1 MWKVVHFLN
10 DNSVEPVPDY
20 WLNRENNRC
29 AWPNNN
35 HLAKKMRDNRVKPNS
50 YDFTNYK
57 CRVLSQ
63 NILSLNEAINKANK
77 AQYTTELSDIEKGAK
92 NVKRKRKTECFINSD
107 QVQPSKIT
115 KATKRIFKKEGS
127 ISKNQN
133 DEQDKDYY
141 SQNKNINFAQIDN
154 EENSEISSAVSSVD
168 DSDLDK
174 DYLPN
179 IVQDECKEKDK
190 DDFLQLK
197 DYKFISNDDYS
208 LTIECKQSS
217 HNQQNASA
225 VNTESVA
232 PSILKP
238 GDECDDVG
246 TNLIPNVAQTIMM
259 TTPPGPV
266 KTSNDL
272 KAVMSYLAY
281 IKCEVNRISETQQE
295 IIEILNNNNTQI
307 LQKTTDL
314 LNCDNN
320 EIDYF
325 VMNWPIT
332 DDDGLLELENKDRIF
347 YKLVVSELTRLGGK
361 TLSRIINKMLKKVFD
376 DTILIKFTYYGL
388 RNKDNFHTLSI
399 NKAIFDA
406 VRKSKQKSVSDEEII
421 ISIGKYM
428 TGAKGRIEQQNNKKN
443 NS

>member
-20 WLNRENNRC
+20 WLNRENNLC

-35 HLAKKMRDNRVKPNS
+35 HLAKKMRNNRVKPNNF
-50 YDFTNYK
+50 DFTNYK

-77 AQYTTELSDIEKGAK
+77 AEYTSELSDIEKGAK
-92 NVKRKRKTECFINSD
+92 NVKRKRKTECLNSD

-115 KATKRIFKKEGS
+115 KTAKRIFKKEGLSTS

-133 DEQDKDYY
+133 DEQNKEYY
-141 SQNKNINFAQIDN
+141 SQDKNIFTQIDN

-168 DSDLDK
+168 DSDSDK

-179 IVQDECKEKDK
+179 ILQDESKDKDK
-190 DDFLQLK
+190 DDFLQSTN
-197 DYKFISNDDYS
+197 YKFISNDDYS
-208 LTIECKQSS
+208 LIVEDKQLG

-225 VNTESVA
+225 INTDSAA
-232 PSILKP
+232 PTILKP
-238 GDECDDVG
+238 GDDCDDVG
-246 TNLIPNVAQTIMM
+246 SNLIHNAQTMM
-259 TTPPGPV
+259 TTPPAPV

-307 LQKTTDL
+307 LQKNTDL
-314 LNCDNN
+314 LSCDNN
-320 EIDYF
+320 ETDYF

-332 DDDGLLELENKDRIF
+332 DDDGLLDLENKMKDRIF

-388 RNKDNFHTLSI
+388 RNKENFHTLSI

-428 TGAKGRIEQQNNKKN
+428 TGAKGRIEQQNIKN
-443 NS
+443 Q